1 MNNEQRTIRGF
12 TLIELL
18 VAIAILAIVLSFA
31 GVIFRVS
38 VDSQRTALA
47 NAEIMQKLRAITDQL
62 NSDLKGLQ
70 TDAPLLIWFRQDP
83 KDPNQRYD
91 QIMFFA
97 DGYFQ
102 STQLYDGNPPAVPL
116 VPAPTGRPIIG
127 NVARVYYGQAQSLD
141 SRSNIM
147 KYPFYLDRQKRLLA
161 RRQHILTADPDLYV
175 WPSAS
180 DVSGTFDD
188 VDGAPKG
195 YNNNEIFEHDS
206 LLLARWKTL
215 DITAYDTS
223 GGTDTLLNFCFDFP
237 PWVNIGDAKTFHKLM
252 CEGVGRFTI
261 QWAYWDPGLDP
272 INPLD
277 DKLMWFPSDNPDGS
291 GTYSHFDLVRM
302 DGFPSKPPV
311 TPKPGYTDFDV
322 FGVFFNIPN
331 GTQRNYW
338 GIASLMRYNP
348 TNKFPS
354 GFYPKALKFT
364 FTLYD
369 SKGVIKNGRT
379 FTHIVYLD

>member
-1 MNNEQRTIRGF
+1 MNSELRTNKAF

-18 VAIAILAIVLSFA
+18 VAISILAIALSIA

-38 VDSQRTALA
+38 IESYRAAIA
-47 NAEIMQKLRAITDQL
+47 NAEVMQKLRAITDQL
-62 NSDLKGLQ
+62 NSDFKGLQ
-70 TDAPLLIWFRQDP
+70 TDAPLLMWFRQDP
-83 KDPNQRYD
+83 NDPSQRYD

-97 DGYFQ
+97 DGDFQ
-102 STQLYDGNPPAVPL
+102 STQLYA
-116 VPAPTGRPIIG
+116 GRPIIG
-127 NVARVYYGQAQSLD
+127 NVARIYYGQAQSLD
-141 SRSNIM
+141 PRDNTM
-147 KYPFYLDRQKRLLA
+147 KYPFYLDRHKRLLA

-175 WPSAS
+175 WPIAGNIG
-180 DVSGTFDD
+180 GTFDD

-206 LLLARWKTL
+206 LSLAQWKTL
-215 DITAYDTS
+215 DSTAYGVL
-223 GGTDTLLNFCFDFP
+223 GGTILNTCFDFP
-237 PWVNIGDAKTFHKLM
+237 PWVNMGDAKTFHKLM
-252 CEGVGRFTI
+252 CEGVGNFTI

-272 INPLD
+272 ISPLD

-302 DGFPSKPPV
+302 DGFPSNPPG

-331 GTQRNYW
+331 GSQRNYW
-338 GIASLMRYNP
+338 GAAHLMRYNLN
-348 TNKFPS
+348 NKFPYS
-354 GFYPKALKFT
+354 FYPKALKFT

>member
-18 VAIAILAIVLSFA
+18 VAVAILAIVMSFA
-31 GVIFRVS
+31 GVIFKVCVES
-38 VDSQRTALA
+38 HRTAIA
-47 NAEIMQKLRAITDQL
+47 NTEIMQKLRAITDQL
-62 NSDLKGLQ
+62 DSDFKGLQ

-83 KDPNQRYD
+83 NDPSQRYD

-97 DGYFQ
+97 DGDFQ
-102 STQLYDGNPPAVPL
+102 STQLYA
-116 VPAPTGRPIIG
+116 GRPIIG
-127 NVARVYYGQAQSLD
+127 NVARIYYGQAQSLD
-141 SRSNIM
+141 PRDNTM
-147 KYPFYLDRQKRLLA
+147 KYPFYLDRHKRLLA

-175 WPSAS
+175 WPIAGNIG
-180 DVSGTFDD
+180 GTFDD

-206 LLLARWKTL
+206 LSLAQWKTL
-215 DITAYDTS
+215 DSTAYGVL
-223 GGTDTLLNFCFDFP
+223 GGTILNTCFDFP
-237 PWVNIGDAKTFHKLM
+237 PWVNMGDAKTFHKLM
-252 CEGVGRFTI
+252 CEGVGNFTI

-272 INPLD
+272 ISPLD

-302 DGFPSKPPV
+302 DGFPSNPPG

-331 GTQRNYW
+331 GSQINYW

-348 TNKFPS
+348 TNKFPY

>member
-1 MNNEQRTIRGF
+1 MNKKQRTIRGF

-18 VAIAILAIVLSFA
+18 VAVAILVIVLSFA

-38 VDSQRTALA
+38 IESHRTAIA

-62 NSDLKGLQ
+62 NSDFKGLQ
-70 TDAPLLIWFRQDP
+70 TDAPLLMWFRQD
-83 KDPNQRYD
+83 KTDPNLRYD

-97 DGYFQ
+97 DGDFQ
-102 STQLYDGNPPAVPL
+102 STQLYDGNPPAVLL
-116 VPAPTGRPIIG
+116 VPALTGRPIRG
-127 NVARVYYGQAQSLD
+127 NVARIYYGQAQSLD
-141 SRSNIM
+141 SRDNTM
-147 KYPFYLDRQKRLLA
+147 KYPFYLDRHKRLLA

-180 DVSGTFDD
+180 DVNGTFDD

-206 LLLARWKTL
+206 LSLIRWKTL

-237 PWVNIGDAKTFHKLM
+237 PWVNMGDAKTFHKLM
-252 CEGVGRFTI
+252 CQGVGSFTI
-261 QWAYWDPGLDP
+261 QWAYWDAAY
-272 INPLD
+272 NEFH
-277 DKLMWFPSDNPDGS
+277 WFPSDNPDGS

-302 DGFPSKPPV
+302 DGFPSNPPV

-331 GTQRNYW
+331 SSQRNYW
-338 GIASLMRYNP
+338 GIASRMRYNP

-354 GFYPKALKFT
+354 GFYPKAMKFT

-379 FTHIVYLD
+379 FTHIVYLGD

>member
-1 MNNEQRTIRGF
+1 
-12 TLIELL
+12 
-18 VAIAILAIVLSFA
+18 
-31 GVIFRVS
+31 
-38 VDSQRTALA
+38 
-47 NAEIMQKLRAITDQL
+47 
-62 NSDLKGLQ
+62 
-70 TDAPLLIWFRQDP
+70 
-83 KDPNQRYD
+83 
-91 QIMFFA
+91 
-97 DGYFQ
+97 
-102 STQLYDGNPPAVPL
+102 
-116 VPAPTGRPIIG
+116 
-127 NVARVYYGQAQSLD
+127 
-141 SRSNIM
+141 
-147 KYPFYLDRQKRLLA
+147 
-161 RRQHILTADPDLYV
+161 LTADPDLYV